1 MGNYLQSRSGS
12 LENPSFLK
20 RLLPNG
26 LKKTPIRTILL
37 CGLNNSGK
45 TTLLCNLSTDF
56 IEKVGKEVEQVS
68 TCPTVGVSLVEFG
81 QRIGSRVNW
90 RVWDMSGQVRTHL
103 LTLFHSLLV
112 SNSSTCNRST
122 AHTGRFRNLW
132 SYYSGHVQGL
142 VYVVDITDSDRI
154 AVARDE
160 LQMLLDQPRVK
171 ESHMSNMDGE
181 EGGRDGQGQSKN
193 KSLSLDNIRLAF
205 GVDSLSQHHKIKV
218 LSSSG
223 LTGTGVGEGFGWLS
237 EAIRTSEKA
246 PRRVATN

>member
-20 RLLPNG
+20 HLLPNG

-56 IEKVGKEVEQVS
+56 IEKVGEEVEQVS

-90 RVWDMSGQVRTHL
+90 RVWDMSGQ
-103 LTLFHSLLV
+103 
-112 SNSSTCNRST
+112 
-122 AHTGRFRNLW
+122 GRFRNLW

-171 ESHMSNMDGE
+171 ESRMPILLFANKADMSNMDGE